1 MIQANDWS
9 QAHLPGGVDV
19 KIGVFAPSPAT
30 AIIDAITDAGGE
42 AVTAPAE
49 TDGVDAL
56 VTVGEEALLA
66 LVSDGVSVPVL
77 PIDAA
82 AGIPSVTADDA
93 LDAVTALVVGDFDT
107 ETVPL
112 LSATVDE
119 RTVRALRD
127 VMLVTTEP
135 ARISE
140 YAISS
145 AGERVAEFRADGV
158 VVATP
163 AGSHGYA
170 RAAGGSVVAPGELA
184 SIVPISPFA
193 IDRSHWVLPMA
204 DLSIAVVRDEAEVE
218 LLADTRRELIV
229 PAGSSVDISVT
240 ETVSI
245 AVVAETTPVLPG
257 SGVR

>member
-1 MIQANDWS
+1 M
-9 QAHLPGGVDV
+9 
-19 KIGVFAPSPAT
+19 KIGVFAPSRAT
-30 AIIDAITDAGGE
+30 AIIDAITDAGGD
-42 AVTAPAE
+42 AVFDPAA
-49 TDGVDAL
+49 TDDVDAL
-56 VTVGEEALLA
+56 VTVGEEALLS
-66 LVSDGVSVPVL
+66 LIPEGVSVPVL
-77 PIDAA
+77 PIAAA
-82 AGIPSVTADDA
+82 AGIPSVARENA
-93 LDAVTALVVGDFDT
+93 PDAVASLVAGDFDT
-107 ETVPL
+107 EAVPL
-112 LSATVDE
+112 IAATVGE

-145 AGERVAEFRADGV
+145 MGERVAEFRADGV

-170 RAAGGSVVAPGELA
+170 RAAGGSVVAPSELA

-204 DLSIAVVRDEAEVE
+204 DLSVSVVRDEAEVE

-229 PAGSSVDISVT
+229 PTGMSVAISTAAALSV
-240 ETVSI
+240 
-245 AVVAETTPVLPG
+245 AVVPETTPVLSG

>member
-1 MIQANDWS
+1 MIEANDWS

-19 KIGVFAPSPAT
+19 KIGVFAPTQAT
-30 AIIDAITDAGGE
+30 AIIDAITDAGGD
-42 AVTAPAE
+42 AVTRPPV
-49 TDGVDAL
+49 TDSVDAL
-56 VTVGEEALLA
+56 VTVGEAALLS
-66 LVSDGVSVPVL
+66 LIPVDVSVPVL
-77 PIDAA
+77 PLDAA
-82 AGIPSVTADDA
+82 AGIPSVPREDA
-93 LDAVTALVVGDFDT
+93 PDAVASLVAGEFDT
-107 ETVPL
+107 QDVPL
-112 LSATVDE
+112 LSATVGE

-127 VMLVTTEP
+127 AMLVTTEP

-140 YAISS
+140 YAIAS

-170 RAAGGSVVAPGELA
+170 RAAGGSVVAQSALA

-204 DLSIAVVRDEAEVE
+204 DLTLSVVRDEAEVE

-229 PAGSSVDISVT
+229 PPGASVDISVT
-240 ETVSI
+240 ETLSI
-245 AVVAETTPVLPG
+245 AVVPETAPVLPG